1 MKARSKLI
9 SKIKKDEKALLT
21 LTEVQDKLM
30 VSIPTQYVIS

>member
-9 SKIKKDEKALLT
+9 SKIEKDEKALLT

-30 VSIPTQYVIS
+30 VSIPTQ